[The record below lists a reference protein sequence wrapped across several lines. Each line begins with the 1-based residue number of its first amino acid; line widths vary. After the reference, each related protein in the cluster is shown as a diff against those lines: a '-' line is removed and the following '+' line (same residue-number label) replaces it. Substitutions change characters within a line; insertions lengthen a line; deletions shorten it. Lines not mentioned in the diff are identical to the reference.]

1 MSDNL
6 QPHGLYSPWNS
17 PGQNTEM
24 CSLSFLQGIFP
35 TQGLKPGLLHC
46 GQILYQLSNKESP
59 GILKWLVSL
68 LRQIL
73 PTQNRTGV
81 SCIADGFF
89 TNYLT
94 YPLVSPNFLNISLV
108 FPILLFSSVS
118 LYCSLKKVFYLSVL
132 FSGTLHPIWYVLGKY
147 YLSFLF
153 YRKFITNFFQLH
165 CFCLFF

>member
-1 MSDNL
+1 MFFHLIFISCASIRSL
-6 QPHGLYSPWNS
+6 PF
-17 PGQNTEM
+17 
-24 CSLSFLQGIFP
+24 LSFVVSIFAWNIPLKVAQSCPTICNPMDYIVHGTLQVR
-35 TQGLKPGLLHC
+35 
-46 GQILYQLSNKESP
+46 
-59 GILKWLVSL
+59 ILKCVAFPFSRVSSPP
-68 LRQIL
+68 RDWNQ
-73 PTQNRTGV
+73 V